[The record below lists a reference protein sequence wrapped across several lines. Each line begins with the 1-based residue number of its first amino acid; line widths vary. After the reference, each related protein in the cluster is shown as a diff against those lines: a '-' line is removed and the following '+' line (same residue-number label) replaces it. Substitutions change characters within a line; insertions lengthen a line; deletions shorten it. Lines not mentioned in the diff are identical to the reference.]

1 MLHGYTELHIN
12 NYTYLLYTC
21 SYLYI
26 LIIYIYVYIYTLYD
40 YPHVY
45 IFMCIPILDD
55 YTTPNSFSG
64 PSMFWSNHQE
74 ITSSWGSKHV
84 KTPGLCLLFHIKI
97 DGFYGHSAPYK
108 WYSYVGIDPEAICKK
123 HVKVVIVDDYHLIHI
138 VYFFSGGQICL
149 CSLCFCFFV

>member
-1 MLHGYTELHIN
+1 MHK
-12 NYTYLLYTC
+12 LLCHYGDL
-21 SYLYI
+21 SPKSWVP
-26 LIIYIYVYIYTLYD
+26 IIYIYTHYIF

-64 PSMFWSNHQE
+64 PSMFWRNHQE
-74 ITSSWGSKHV
+74 VTSSWGSKHV
-84 KTPGLCLLFHIKI
+84 KTLGLCLLFHIKI

-123 HVKVVIVDDYHLIHI
+123 HVKVVIVDDYHWIHI
-138 VYFFSGGQICL
+138 VYSIFFRGSNLPVFVVFLFFCL
-149 CSLCFCFFV
+149 MRTEA